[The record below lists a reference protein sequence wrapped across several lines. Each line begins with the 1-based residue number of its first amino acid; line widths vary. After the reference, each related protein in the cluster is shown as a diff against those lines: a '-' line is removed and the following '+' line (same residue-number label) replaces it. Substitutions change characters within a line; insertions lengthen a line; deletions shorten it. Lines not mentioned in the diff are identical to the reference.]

1 MSDRLVCER
10 NTNVDF
16 IDHFRDDFYQIK
28 SSELVRSIKW
38 HSFGSVFQES
48 HTSREVAS
56 GANGQCKN
64 YICIGWRE
72 TFFPTDS
79 END

>member
-28 SSELVRSIKW
+28 SAELVRSIKW
-38 HSFGSVFQES
+38 QHSDRCS
-48 HTSREVAS
+48 
-56 GANGQCKN
+56 KN
-64 YICIGWRE
+64 HIPLEIE
-72 TFFPTDS
+72 F
-79 END
+79 